1 MGAPTYLWR
10 KLTPDQRIRILDW
23 RKDLHHPWHGPP
35 HRPNQSHLR
44 FHIAASCYEHR
55 CYIGLSPERMNEFAE
70 ALLSTVSAH
79 AQRTVAWCLLPNHYH
94 LLIETDHILRLLWEL
109 GRLHGRS
116 SYAWNGEENTRGRQ
130 VFYKA
135 AERAMR
141 SERHFWATL
150 NYVQHNPVHH
160 GYVQLWT
167 DWPWSSARDYLASVG
182 RQEAERVWRE
192 YPIRG
197 YGKGWDAADL

>member
-1 MGAPTYLWR
+1 MAWTA
-10 KLTPDQRIRILDW
+10 TPSQPIT
-23 RKDLHHPWHGPP
+23 PP
-35 HRPNQSHLR
+35 LPYCRL
-44 FHIAASCYEHR
+44 EHR
-55 CYIGLSPERMNEFAE
+55 GYIGLSPERMNAFAE
-70 ALLSTVSAH
+70 ALLSTVSSH
-79 AQRTVAWCLLPNHYH
+79 AQRTVAWSLLPNHYH
-94 LLIETDHILRLLWEL
+94 LLVEADNILRLLWEL

-116 SYAWNGEENTRGRQ
+116 SYAWNSEENTRGRQ